1 MHLPSN
7 LIILLQE
14 IYPTSI
20 YAQVNYP
27 ACQISHLLN
36 EEKEM
41 STAGHSTVVC
51 LGRGPQKI
59 QGAIMEWEADV
70 EWRKRSQIV
79 KQ

>member
-1 MHLPSN
+1 MHKLIN
-7 LIILLQE
+7 LLAKFMQ
-14 IYPTSI
+14 
-20 YAQVNYP
+20 
-27 ACQISHLLN
+27 HLLN

-51 LGRGPQKI
+51 SGRGPQKI

-70 EWRKRSQIV
+70 EWRRRSQIV